1 MFWDLHVTDFIL
13 LILAYFVGSIPFGLI
28 ITKASG
34 KGDIRHKGSGNIG
47 ATNAVRVG
55 GMKIGAVVLILDI
68 LKGIVAVVLAR
79 TYASADIVAT
89 LSAGLAVTG
98 HIFPIWLKFKGG
110 KGVATTFAVLT
121 TLYYPVG
128 LLSVLMW
135 LAIFF
140 YTRISSLSALLTM
153 ISMPTIA
160 WFFADEQG
168 YGLICLTFYL
178 SALVVIRHKDNI
190 RRMVSGQ
197 EEKIL

>member
-13 LILAYFVGSIPFGLI
+13 LILAYFVGSIPFGMI

-140 YTRISSLSALLTM
+140 YTRISSLSARLTM

-160 WFFADEQG
+160 WFFADAPG
-168 YGLICLTFYL
+168 NGLI
-178 SALVVIRHKDNI
+178 
-190 RRMVSGQ
+190 
-197 EEKIL
+197 